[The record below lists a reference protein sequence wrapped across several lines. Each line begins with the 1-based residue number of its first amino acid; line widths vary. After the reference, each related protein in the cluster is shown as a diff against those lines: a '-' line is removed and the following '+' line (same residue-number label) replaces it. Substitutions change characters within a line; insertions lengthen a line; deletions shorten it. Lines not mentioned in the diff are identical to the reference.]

1 MTKSLPKS
9 APDTEDRLQPLRDDV
24 RELGAILGNTIKR
37 FEGDEIF
44 DYVEQFRKFFR
55 ALHAGEIDDITPI
68 LRLAETLDLETS
80 VKIIK
85 SFVTYFDLI
94 NIAEQNHRLRRR
106 ALNEN
111 KLADMTPPDS
121 LPASVQR
128 LIAGGVTRANILN
141 VLLHLDI
148 EVVFTAHPTEI
159 TRRTVLLKQLEI
171 ARYLYRRDHPPLGI
185 REKKS
190 IDKAI
195 LGVVESLWLADHII
209 HFKPDVMDEVRYGL
223 YHFDHV
229 VIDATLDVHQ
239 QLGDLSQ
246 TLAGA
251 EVEWQSDGPEDRSDR
266 DNRSDHG
273 DRTAAFTESTKPM
286 HFITFGSW
294 IGGDRDGNP
303 FVTSDVTVATL
314 EYQRN
319 LILIR
324 YLKDLESLFNDLTH
338 SETWMPADDQLI
350 EKNRADALM
359 FPAIA
364 KKIAGRY
371 DREHFRQRL
380 FYIQARLR
388 NTMATPAGT
397 GSDKSLPQRDF
408 YLDCGELRADL
419 LSLCQSLSNFGC
431 IESLS
436 GLQRTIATIDIFG
449 FHLAKLDL
457 RQHSGR
463 HAAAL
468 DEVTQVLGIVP
479 GGYGQLSEADKCQ
492 WLKNEIINRRPLFPR
507 DLNFSSAT
515 NETIDVFRTMA
526 ACQNRF
532 GVQALDT
539 YIVSMTRN
547 PSDLLSILVFAKDCQ
562 LLDLAEIKT
571 SSISVVPLF
580 ETIEDLRNAPG
591 IFKQLIEDD
600 LYSTYLQSRD
610 NLQEI
615 MIGYSDSGKNG
626 GIVTS
631 NWELYK
637 AQKELVRIADK
648 AGIRL
653 RLFHGR
659 GGAIGRGG
667 GPTHRAIRAQPP
679 GTVAGRI
686 KLTEQGEVISS
697 KYALH
702 EIAVRNF
709 ERLAAAVLEST
720 ITESGQLQA
729 KEKPQWLE
737 LMEKISTASF
747 ESYRQLVYG
756 EADFVDFFYQTTP
769 IEEISQLKLG
779 SRPTSRKSNSRSID
793 DLRAIPWVFAWTQ
806 SRYMLPAWFGFGQ
819 AIQQCLERDAGALK
833 TMQEMYEQW
842 PFFRGL
848 VSKIETALAVADM
861 AIASFYAHNL
871 VENELREKYFPRIKN
886 EYEQSK
892 NAVLQIAGYEN
903 LLEQTQFLQQSIAL
917 RNPYVDP
924 LSLLQVR
931 LLKELRER
939 HKDGD
944 GDLRAA
950 PAETPGSTRQLHHD
964 PALEAALMTINGIAM
979 GLQNTG

>member
-9 APDTEDRLQPLRDDV
+9 VADSENRLQPLRDDV

-68 LRLAETLDLETS
+68 LQLAETLDLETS

-111 KLADMTPPDS
+111 KLADTTPPDS
-121 LPASVQR
+121 LPASVER
-128 LIAGGVTRANILN
+128 LVASGVTPKNILD
-141 VLLHLDI
+141 VLSQLDI

-246 TLAGA
+246 ALAA
-251 EVEWQSDGPEDRSDR
+251 TDLDLRLADRGGR
-266 DNRSDHG
+266 L
-273 DRTAAFTESTKPM
+273 TAFAESTKPM

-303 FVTSDVTVATL
+303 FVTPEVTVATL

-319 LILIR
+319 LILSR

-338 SETWMPADDQLI
+338 SETWMPADDQLRLSN
-350 EKNRADALM
+350 KTDAVI

-388 NTMATPAGT
+388 NTMAMPAGA
-397 GSDKSLPQRDF
+397 GSEKPLPQRDY
-408 YLDCGELRADL
+408 YLDATELRADL
-419 LSLCQSLSNFGC
+419 VSLCQSLSNFGC
-431 IESLS
+431 TESLT
-436 GLQRTIATIDIFG
+436 GLQRTIATIDIFS

-468 DEVTQVLGIVP
+468 DEVTAALGIVP
-479 GGYGQLSEADKCQ
+479 GGYGQLSEAEKCQ
-492 WLKNEIINRRPLFPR
+492 WLKQEITNRRPLFPR
-507 DLNFSSAT
+507 DLNFSAAT

-526 ACQNRF
+526 ACQKRF
-532 GVQALDT
+532 GIQALDT

-547 PSDLLSILVFAKDCQ
+547 ASDLLSILVFAKDCQ
-562 LLDLAEIKT
+562 LLDLAENKT

-591 IFKQLIEDD
+591 ILQQLIEDD
-600 LYSTYLQSRD
+600 LYSTYLLSRD

-720 ITESGQLQA
+720 ITESGQIQA
-729 KEKPQWLE
+729 KEKPEWLE
-737 LMEKISTASF
+737 MMEQISSASF
-747 ESYRQLVYG
+747 EAYRQLVYG

-819 AIQQCLERDAGALK
+819 AIEQCLKRDAGALI

-871 VENELREKYFPRIKN
+871 VESELRQKYFPRIKN
-886 EYEQSK
+886 EYDQSK

-931 LLKELRER
+931 LLKELRNR
-939 HKDGD
+939 QKDGEF
-944 GDLRAA
+944 DLRSL
-950 PAETPGSTRQLHHD
+950 PTETPGSTRQLHHD